1 MNQIQTIEIPIAG
14 MDCTEC
20 TQTVQRA
27 LSSLNGVNKADVF
40 LSSEKAIIQ
49 LDPAL
54 VKMTDIRQA
63 VTSAGYSVPQKNGES
78 KTPNAALGDFSRR
91 IFTALGLA
99 FGAIILLVV
108 AGEWL
113 GLLDGLTQFIPFPV
127 GVALVLIGGSPIF
140 FNVIRA
146 SLKRQV
152 ISHTLMSIGAFA
164 ALFVG
169 EWTTA
174 MVVVFF
180 MHIGNYTEKLT
191 TEGARRAVKD
201 LTALAPQTARVEIN
215 GGEKD
220 FPISEVQI
228 DHIVVIRPG
237 EKIPVDGE
245 VISGQGAVD
254 QSSVTGESMPVE
266 AGIGSRVF
274 AATLLKQGTLKV
286 RTQAVGSQSTFGRVI
301 KMVEEA
307 EAHRADVQQFADKF
321 STYYL
326 PVVMSIAAL
335 TFLFSRN
342 PLATAAVLLVA
353 CSCTIALATPIAML
367 ATIGANAKRGV
378 LIKGGKYLETLARA
392 DVLLIDKT
400 GTLTLGKPI
409 VTDIIVFPSPDRK
422 GARGEVMDK
431 NSLLSYAASA
441 DRYSEHPLADALR
454 RSAHEHD
461 LQLQEATNFESIVG
475 MGVRANVNGAAITVG
490 RRSMPGNADFS
501 PQAKRTKVR
510 DPLFGKAE
518 ILEAQGKTVL
528 FVSINGS
535 LAGLIAAS
543 DTLRSEVPEALQEAK
558 RLGIKKIELLTGDN
572 EQVASSVGNSLGIS
586 FRAGLLPE
594 DKIRIVKEYQSQG
607 HIVVMVGDGIND
619 APALAQA
626 NVGIAMGTA
635 GTDIAIEAAH
645 ITLMHE
651 DWTLVPHVIATAQ
664 RTMRVVKGNLGFT
677 AAYNIIGLTLA
688 AFGFLPPILAAALQS
703 IPDLGILGNSARLLR
718 QEK

>member
-1 MNQIQTIEIPIAG
+1 MNQTQTIEIPIAG

-20 TQTVQRA
+20 TQHVQHA
-27 LSSLNGVNKADVF
+27 ISGLSGVHKVDVF

-49 LDPAL
+49 LNPTL
-54 VKMTDIRQA
+54 VKLTDIRAA
-63 VTSAGYSVPQKNGES
+63 VKDAGYSVPDQHGETQ
-78 KTPNAALGDFSRR
+78 TPNAALGEFSRR
-91 IFTALGLA
+91 MFTALGLA

-113 GLLDGLTQFIPFPV
+113 GLLDNLTRIIPFPI
-127 GVALVLIGGSPIF
+127 GVILVLIGGSPIF

-146 SLKRQV
+146 TLKRQV

-180 MHIGNYTEKLT
+180 MHIGSYTEKLT
-191 TEGARRAVKD
+191 AEGARRAVKD
-201 LTALAPQTARVEIN
+201 LTAMAPQTARVEHNSEEI
-215 GGEKD
+215 D
-220 FPISEVQI
+220 TPIADVRTG
-228 DHIVVIRPG
+228 DIVVVRPG
-237 EKIPVDGE
+237 EKIAVDGE

-254 QSSVTGESMPVE
+254 QSSVTGESMPME
-266 AGIGSRVF
+266 AGIGSHVN
-274 AATLLKQGTLKV
+274 AATILKQGTLKV
-286 RTQAVGSQSTFGRVI
+286 RTQAVGAESTFGRVI

-307 EAHRADVQQFADKF
+307 EVHRADVQQFADKF

-367 ATIGANAKRGV
+367 ATIGANAKHGV
-378 LIKGGKYLETLARA
+378 LIKGGKYLEMLARA

-409 VTDIIVFPSPDRK
+409 VTDVIALN
-422 GARGEVMDK
+422 GMDE
-431 NSLLSYAASA
+431 NTLLSYAASA
-441 DRYSEHPLADALR
+441 DHYSEHPLADALR
-454 RSAHEHD
+454 RSAHERDLLIHD
-461 LQLQEATNFESIVG
+461 VTDFESLAG
-475 MGVRANVNGAAITVG
+475 MGVRANINGAIITVG
-490 RRSMPGNADFS
+490 KQSLLKTFTPPS
-501 PQAKRTKVR
+501 QAR
-510 DPLFGKAE
+510 

-528 FVSINGS
+528 FVSKGGE

-543 DTLRSEVPEALQEAK
+543 DTLRSEVPDALQAAK
-558 RLGIKKIELLTGDN
+558 QLGIKKIELLTGDN
-572 EQVASSVGNSLGIS
+572 EQVAASVGNALGIS
-586 FRAGLLPE
+586 YRAGLLPE
-594 DKIRIVKEYQSQG
+594 DKIRIVQEYQSQG
-607 HIVVMVGDGIND
+607 HVVVMVGDGIND

-626 NVGIAMGTA
+626 NIGIAMKAGTA
-635 GTDIAIEAAH
+635 IAIEAAH

-651 DWTLVPHVIATAQ
+651 DWNLIPHVLATAK

-688 AFGFLPPILAAALQS
+688 AFGFLPPMLAAALQS

-718 QEK
+718 QKGN

>member
-1 MNQIQTIEIPIAG
+1 MNQTQTIEIPIAG

-20 TQTVQRA
+20 TQHVQHA
-27 LSSLNGVNKADVF
+27 ISGLSGVHKVDVF

-49 LDPAL
+49 LNPTL
-54 VKMTDIRQA
+54 VKLTDIRAA
-63 VTSAGYSVPQKNGES
+63 VKDAGYSVPDQHGETQ
-78 KTPNAALGDFSRR
+78 TPNAALGEFSRR
-91 IFTALGLA
+91 MFTALGLA

-113 GLLDGLTQFIPFPV
+113 GLLDNLTRIIPFPI
-127 GVALVLIGGSPIF
+127 GVILVLIGGSPIF

-146 SLKRQV
+146 TLKRQV

-180 MHIGNYTEKLT
+180 MHIGSYTEKLT
-191 TEGARRAVKD
+191 AEGARRAVKD
-201 LTALAPQTARVEIN
+201 LTAMAPQTARVEHNSEEI
-215 GGEKD
+215 D
-220 FPISEVQI
+220 TPIADVRTG
-228 DHIVVIRPG
+228 DIVVVRPG
-237 EKIPVDGE
+237 EKIAVDGE

-254 QSSVTGESMPVE
+254 QSSVTGESMPME
-266 AGIGSRVF
+266 AGIGSHVN
-274 AATLLKQGTLKV
+274 AATILKQGTLKV
-286 RTQAVGSQSTFGRVI
+286 RTQAVGAESTFGRVI

-307 EAHRADVQQFADKF
+307 EVHRADVQQFADKF

-367 ATIGANAKRGV
+367 ATIGANAKHGV
-378 LIKGGKYLETLARA
+378 LIKGGKYLEMLARA

-409 VTDIIVFPSPDRK
+409 VTDVIALN
-422 GARGEVMDK
+422 GMDE
-431 NSLLSYAASA
+431 NTLLSYAASA
-441 DRYSEHPLADALR
+441 DHYSEHPLADALR
-454 RSAHEHD
+454 RSAHERDLLIHD
-461 LQLQEATNFESIVG
+461 VTDFESLAG
-475 MGVRANVNGAAITVG
+475 MGVRANINGAIITVG
-490 RRSMPGNADFS
+490 KQSLLKTFTPPS
-501 PQAKRTKVR
+501 QAR
-510 DPLFGKAE
+510 

-528 FVSINGS
+528 FVSKDGE

-543 DTLRSEVPEALQEAK
+543 DTLRSEVPDALQAAK
-558 RLGIKKIELLTGDN
+558 QLGIKKIELLTGDN
-572 EQVASSVGNSLGIS
+572 EQVAASVGNALGIS
-586 FRAGLLPE
+586 YRAGLLPE
-594 DKIRIVKEYQSQG
+594 DKIRIVQEYQSQG
-607 HIVVMVGDGIND
+607 HVVVMVGDGIND

-626 NVGIAMGTA
+626 NIGIAMKAGTA
-635 GTDIAIEAAH
+635 IAIEAAH

-651 DWTLVPHVIATAQ
+651 DWNLIPHVLATAK

-688 AFGFLPPILAAALQS
+688 AFGFLPPMLAAALQS

-718 QEK
+718 QKGN

>member
-1 MNQIQTIEIPIAG
+1 

-27 LSSLNGVNKADVF
+27 ITSLAGVQKADVF

-54 VKMTDIRQA
+54 VKMVDIRKA
-63 VTSAGYSVPQKNGES
+63 VSNAGYSVPEQNGEDKS
-78 KTPNAALGDFSRR
+78 PNAALGEFSRR
-91 IFTALGLA
+91 MFTALGLA
-99 FGAIILLVV
+99 FGSIILLVV
-108 AGEWL
+108 GGEWL
-113 GLLDGLTQFIPFPV
+113 GLFKNLTQFISFPV
-127 GVALVLIGGSPIF
+127 GVILVMISGSPIF
-140 FNVIRA
+140 LNVIRA
-146 SLKRQV
+146 TLKRQV
-152 ISHTLMSIGAFA
+152 ISHTLMSIGALA

-201 LTALAPQTARVEIN
+201 LTAMAQQTARVEHN
-215 GGEKD
+215 GEETD
-220 FPISEVQI
+220 TPIADVQI
-228 DHIVVIRPG
+228 ENVVVIRPG
-237 EKIPVDGE
+237 EKIAVDGE

-286 RTQAVGSQSTFGRVI
+286 RTQAVGAQSTFGRVV

-321 STYYL
+321 SAYYL

-392 DVLLIDKT
+392 DILLIDKT
-400 GTLTLGKPI
+400 GTLTLGKPNI
-409 VTDIIVFPSPDRK
+409 TDIISLNC
-422 GARGEVMDK
+422 MDE
-431 NSLLSYAASA
+431 NTLLSYAASA

-454 RSAHEHD
+454 RSAHERD
-461 LQLQEATNFESIVG
+461 LQIQETTNFESLAG
-475 MGVRANVNGAAITVG
+475 MGVCATVNGATITVG
-490 RRSMPGNADFS
+490 KQSLLKDSAIPS
-501 PQAKRTKVR
+501 QAQT
-510 DPLFGKAE
+510 
-518 ILEAQGKTVL
+518 LEAQGKTVL
-528 FVSINGS
+528 FVSKDGA

-572 EQVASSVGNSLGIS
+572 EQVAASVGNALGIAY
-586 FRAGLLPE
+586 RAGLLPE
-594 DKIRIVKEYQSQG
+594 DKIRAVKEYQSQG

-626 NVGIAMGTA
+626 NIGIAMKA
-635 GTDIAIEAAH
+635 GTDIVIEAAH

-651 DWTLVPHVIATAQ
+651 DWNLIPHVIATAK
-664 RTMRVVKGNLGFT
+664 RTMHVVKGNLGFT

-688 AFGFLPPILAAALQS
+688 AFGFLPPMLAAALQS

-718 QEK
+718 QKVN

>member
-1 MNQIQTIEIPIAG
+1 MNQTQTIEVPIAG

-27 LSSLNGVNKADVF
+27 ITNLSGVQKVDVF

-49 LDPAL
+49 LDPSL
-54 VKMTDIRQA
+54 VKMVDIRQA
-63 VTSAGYSVPQKNGES
+63 VTGAGYSVPQQKGEN
-78 KTPNAALGDFSRR
+78 KTPNAALGEFSRHM
-91 IFTALGLA
+91 FTALGLA

-113 GLLDGLTQFIPFPV
+113 GLLDNLTRFVPFPV
-127 GVALVLIGGSPIF
+127 GVMLVLVGGAPIF
-140 FNVIRA
+140 LNVIRA
-146 SLKRQV
+146 TLKRQV
-152 ISHTLMSIGAFA
+152 ISHTLMSVGAFA

-180 MHIGNYTEKLT
+180 MHIGNYTERLT
-191 TEGARRAVKD
+191 TESARKAVKD
-201 LTALAPQTARVEIN
+201 LTSMAPQIARVEIN
-215 GGEKD
+215 GDERD
-220 FPISEVQI
+220 TPIADVRV
-228 DHIVVIRPG
+228 DNVVIVRPG

-254 QSSVTGESMPVE
+254 QSSVTGESMPTE
-266 AGIGSRVF
+266 AGVGSRVF

-286 RTQAVGSQSTFGRVI
+286 RTQAVGAESTFGRVI
-301 KMVEEA
+301 KLVEEA
-307 EAHRADVQQFADKF
+307 EAHRADVQRFADKF

-409 VTDIIVFPSPDRK
+409 VTDVIVFPSNHRAERSDSEDE
-422 GARGEVMDK
+422 AT
-431 NSLLSYAASA
+431 LLTYAASA

-454 RSAHEHD
+454 RSAHERD
-461 LQLQEATNFESIVG
+461 LQLQEATNFESLAG

-490 RRSMPGNADFS
+490 KQSLLKDFALPS
-501 PQAKRTKVR
+501 QAQT
-510 DPLFGKAE
+510 
-518 ILEAQGKTVL
+518 LEAQGKTVL
-528 FVSINGS
+528 FISKDGAF
-535 LAGLIAAS
+535 AGLIAAS
-543 DTLRSEVPEALQEAK
+543 DTLRSEVPEALQAAK

-572 EQVASSVGNSLGIS
+572 DQVAASVGKALNIS
-586 FRAGLLPE
+586 YRSQLLPE

-626 NVGIAMGTA
+626 NVGIAMKS
-635 GTDIAIEAAH
+635 GTDIAIEVAH

-651 DWTLVPHVIATAQ
+651 DWKLIPHVLATAQ

-688 AFGFLPPILAAALQS
+688 AFGFLPPMLAAALQS
-703 IPDLGILGNSARLLR
+703 IPDLGILGNSARLMR
-718 QEK
+718 QKGN

>member
-1 MNQIQTIEIPIAG
+1 MNQTQTIEVPIAG

-20 TQTVQRA
+20 TQHVQHA
-27 LSSLNGVNKADVF
+27 ISGLSGVQKVDVF

-49 LDPAL
+49 LDPSQ
-54 VKMTDIRQA
+54 VKMVDIRKA
-63 VTSAGYSVPQKNGES
+63 VSGAGYSVPDQSGETQ
-78 KTPNAALGDFSRR
+78 TPNTALGAFSRKL
-91 IFTALGLA
+91 FTALGLA

-113 GLLDGLTQFIPFPV
+113 GLLDNLTQFIPFPV
-127 GVALVLIGGSPIF
+127 GVMLVLIGGAPIF
-140 FNVIRA
+140 LNVVRA
-146 SLKRQV
+146 TLKRQV

-180 MHIGNYTEKLT
+180 MHIGSYTEKLT

-201 LTALAPQTARVEIN
+201 LTAMAPQMARVEHNSEEIDTPIADVKIN
-215 GGEKD
+215 D
-220 FPISEVQI
+220 
-228 DHIVVIRPG
+228 IVVVRPG
-237 EKIPVDGE
+237 EKIAVDGE

-254 QSSVTGESMPVE
+254 QSSVTGESMPME
-266 AGIGSRVF
+266 AGFGSHVN
-274 AATLLKQGTLKV
+274 AATILKQGTLKV
-286 RTQAVGSQSTFGRVI
+286 RTQAVGAESTFGRVI

-307 EAHRADVQQFADKF
+307 EVHRADVQQFADKF

-367 ATIGANAKRGV
+367 AMIGANAKHGV
-378 LIKGGKYLETLARA
+378 LIKGGKYIEMLARA

-409 VTDIIVFPSPDRK
+409 VTDVIALD
-422 GARGEVMDK
+422 GMDE

-454 RSAHEHD
+454 RSAHERDLLIHD
-461 LQLQEATNFESIVG
+461 VTDFESLAG
-475 MGVRANVNGAAITVG
+475 MGVRANINGAIITVG
-490 RRSMPGNADFS
+490 KQSLLKTFTPPS
-501 PQAKRTKVR
+501 QAQ
-510 DPLFGKAE
+510 

-528 FVSINGS
+528 FVSKDGE

-543 DTLRSEVPEALQEAK
+543 DTLRSEVPDALQAAK
-558 RLGIKKIELLTGDN
+558 QLGIKKIELLTGDN
-572 EQVASSVGNSLGIS
+572 EQVAASVGNALGIS
-586 FRAGLLPE
+586 YRAGLLPE
-594 DKIRIVKEYQSQG
+594 DKIRIVQEYQSQG
-607 HIVVMVGDGIND
+607 HVVVMVGDGIND

-626 NVGIAMGTA
+626 NVGIAMKAGTA
-635 GTDIAIEAAH
+635 IAIEAAH

-651 DWTLVPHVIATAQ
+651 DWNLIPHVLATAQ

-688 AFGFLPPILAAALQS
+688 AFGFLPPMLAAALQS

-718 QEK
+718 QKGN

>member
-1 MNQIQTIEIPIAG
+1 LQTQTIEIPIAG

-27 LSSLNGVNKADVF
+27 ITSLSGVQKADVF

-54 VKMTDIRQA
+54 VKMVDIRTA
-63 VTSAGYSVPQKNGES
+63 VFNAGYSVPEQNGEA
-78 KTPNAALGDFSRR
+78 KTPNAALGEFSRR
-91 IFTALGLA
+91 MFTALGLA

-108 AGEWL
+108 GGEWL
-113 GLLDGLTQFIPFPV
+113 GLFKNLTQFIPFPV
-127 GVALVLIGGSPIF
+127 GVILVLIGGVPIF
-140 FNVIRA
+140 LNVIRA
-146 SLKRQV
+146 TLKRQV
-152 ISHTLMSIGAFA
+152 ISHTLMSIGALA

-201 LTALAPQTARVEIN
+201 LTALAPQTAHVEHN
-215 GGEKD
+215 GAETD
-220 FPISEVQI
+220 TPIANVKVEDV
-228 DHIVVIRPG
+228 VVIRPG
-237 EKIPVDGE
+237 EKIAVDGE
-245 VISGQGAVD
+245 VIAGQGAVD

-274 AATLLKQGTLKV
+274 AATLLKQGMLKV
-286 RTQAVGSQSTFGRVI
+286 RTQAVGAQSTFGRVI
-301 KMVEEA
+301 KMVEDA

-321 STYYL
+321 SAYYL

-392 DVLLIDKT
+392 DILLIDKT
-400 GTLTLGKPI
+400 GTLTLGKPNI
-409 VTDIIVFPSPDRK
+409 TDIISLN
-422 GARGEVMDK
+422 GMDE
-431 NSLLSYAASA
+431 NTLLAYAASA

-454 RSAHEHD
+454 RSAHERD
-461 LQLQEATNFESIVG
+461 LQIEEAANFESLAG
-475 MGVRANVNGAAITVG
+475 MGVRAKVNGATITVG
-490 RRSMPGNADFS
+490 KQSLLKDSALPS
-501 PQAKRTKVR
+501 QAQT
-510 DPLFGKAE
+510 
-518 ILEAQGKTVL
+518 LETQGKTVL
-528 FVSINGS
+528 FVSKDGA

-543 DTLRSEVPEALQEAK
+543 DTLRNEVPEALQEAK

-572 EQVASSVGNSLGIS
+572 EQVAASVGNALGITY
-586 FRAGLLPE
+586 RAGLLPE
-594 DKIRIVKEYQSQG
+594 DKIRVVKEYQTQG

-626 NVGIAMGTA
+626 DIGIAMKA

-651 DWTLVPHVIATAQ
+651 DWNLIPHVIATAK

-688 AFGFLPPILAAALQS
+688 AFGFLPPMLAAALQS

-718 QEK
+718 QKVN

>member
-1 MNQIQTIEIPIAG
+1 MNQTQTIEIPIAG

-20 TQTVQRA
+20 TQHVQHA
-27 LSSLNGVNKADVF
+27 ISGLSGVHKVDVF

-49 LDPAL
+49 LNPTL
-54 VKMTDIRQA
+54 VKLTDIRAA
-63 VTSAGYSVPQKNGES
+63 VKDAGYSVPDQHGETQ
-78 KTPNAALGDFSRR
+78 TPNAALGEFSRR
-91 IFTALGLA
+91 MFTALGLA

-113 GLLDGLTQFIPFPV
+113 GLLDNLTRIIPFPI
-127 GVALVLIGGSPIF
+127 GVILVLIGGSPIF

-146 SLKRQV
+146 TLKRQV

-180 MHIGNYTEKLT
+180 MHIGSYTEKLT
-191 TEGARRAVKD
+191 AEGARRAVKD
-201 LTALAPQTARVEIN
+201 LTAMAPQTARVEHNSEEI
-215 GGEKD
+215 D
-220 FPISEVQI
+220 TPIADVRTG
-228 DHIVVIRPG
+228 DIVVVRPG
-237 EKIPVDGE
+237 EKIAVDGE

-254 QSSVTGESMPVE
+254 QSSVTGESMPME
-266 AGIGSRVF
+266 AGIGSHVN
-274 AATLLKQGTLKV
+274 AATILKQGTLKV
-286 RTQAVGSQSTFGRVI
+286 RTQAVGAESTFGRVI

-307 EAHRADVQQFADKF
+307 EVHRADVQQFADKF

-367 ATIGANAKRGV
+367 ATIGANAKHGV
-378 LIKGGKYLETLARA
+378 LIKGGKYLEMLARA

-409 VTDIIVFPSPDRK
+409 VTDVIALN
-422 GARGEVMDK
+422 GMDE

-454 RSAHEHD
+454 RSAHERDLLIHD
-461 LQLQEATNFESIVG
+461 VTDFESLAG
-475 MGVRANVNGAAITVG
+475 MGVRANINGAIITVG
-490 RRSMPGNADFS
+490 KQSLLKTFTPPS
-501 PQAKRTKVR
+501 QAR
-510 DPLFGKAE
+510 

-528 FVSINGS
+528 FVSKDGE

-543 DTLRSEVPEALQEAK
+543 DTLRSEVPDALQAAK
-558 RLGIKKIELLTGDN
+558 QLGIKKIELLTGDN
-572 EQVASSVGNSLGIS
+572 EQAAASVGNALGIS
-586 FRAGLLPE
+586 YRAGLLPE
-594 DKIRIVKEYQSQG
+594 DKIRIVQEYQSQG

-626 NVGIAMGTA
+626 NIGIAMKAGTA
-635 GTDIAIEAAH
+635 IAIEAAH

-651 DWTLVPHVIATAQ
+651 DWNLIPHVLATAK

-688 AFGFLPPILAAALQS
+688 AFGFLPPMLAAALQS

-718 QEK
+718 QKGN